1 MNENVHVALKNFH
14 TKPCKFTAPVF
25 SLSLSLASSPFLFC
39 VNKQMYVVIPFGWDD
54 FWRLF
59 FLVMEQQTG
68 YYMPLH
74 GQDLTTLASENTKAW
89 AVSQHWHQPEHQ
101 GLGCVTTHWH
111 QREHQG
117 LGCVTTH
124 WHQPEHQGL
133 GCVTTHWHQPEHQ
146 GLGCVT
152 THWHQQEHQ
161 GYIKMLCTSYYL
173 GVLSNP
179 FLLQQEMMLT

>member
-1 MNENVHVALKNFH
+1 MFHQLHTGLTNRLWVQTLVTGCWIEWMNENVHVALKNFH

-111 QREHQG
+111 Q
-117 LGCVTTH
+117 
-124 WHQPEHQGL
+124 
-133 GCVTTHWHQPEHQ
+133 
-146 GLGCVT
+146 
-152 THWHQQEHQ
+152 QEHQ